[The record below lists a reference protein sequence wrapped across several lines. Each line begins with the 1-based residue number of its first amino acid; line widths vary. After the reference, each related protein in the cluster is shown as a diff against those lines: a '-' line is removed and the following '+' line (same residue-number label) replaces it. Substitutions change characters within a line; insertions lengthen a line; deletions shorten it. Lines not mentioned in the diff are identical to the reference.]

1 MYKLSIK
8 DVSLSFGGLRALNNI
23 NINLKS
29 KEVLGIIGPNGA
41 GKTTLFNV
49 LTGIY
54 KINEGKIS
62 LEDSAITKLPPYKI
76 AQAGILR
83 TFQNIRLFEKM
94 TVLENVLVGLHN
106 KNSSTFFSSLVK
118 SKKHKNQEALSYAK
132 AVETLK
138 FVGLGEDISHLSK
151 SLPYGKQRLLEI
163 ARGLAADPKILLLD
177 EPAAGMNDIETRTL
191 SNFIKSLKLLDLSV
205 VLIEHDMNLVM
216 NVCDRIYVLDHG
228 EIIAEGSPEEIQK
241 NEKVIEAYLGKEN

>member
-29 KEVLGIIGPNGA
+29 GEILGIIGPNGA

-62 LEDSAITKLPPYKI
+62 LEDRAITKLPPYKI

-106 KNSSTFFSSLVK
+106 KNSSTFLSSLIK
-118 SKKHKNQEALSYAK
+118 SKKHKNQETLSYVK

-138 FVGLGEDISHLSK
+138 FVGLGEDIGLLSK
-151 SLPYGKQRLLEI
+151 RLPYGKQRLLEI
-163 ARGLAADPKILLLD
+163 ARGLAADPKVFLLD
-177 EPAAGMNDIETRTL
+177 EPAAGMNDIETRAL

-228 EIIAEGSPEEIQK
+228 EIIAEGSPAEIQK